1 MSSATHFRYEVL
13 RVLRNRVFYAVTLV
27 LPLVLFFG
35 VASGQRHATFNGTSF
50 PLYFMTAMAV
60 YGSMFAAVGPGA
72 RIARDISGGWTR
84 QLRITPLRA
93 RTDLAAKV
101 ASAYLLALPTLMLL
115 YLAGAVLGVRLAAS
129 QWVEMTGL
137 ILVGL
142 VPFVVI
148 GFVLGYLM
156 PVDALTPAL
165 GGIVVLFSLFGG
177 VYGFELA
184 KSGPLFDVMKA
195 LPSYWL
201 VQAGKSVAAGGGG
214 LPGQAWLVIAVW
226 TVVLVPVAR
235 LAYRR
240 DAARA

>member
-13 RVLRNRVFYAVTLV
+13 RVLRNRAFYGVTLA
-27 LPLVLFFG
+27 LPLVLFVG

-72 RIARDISGGWTR
+72 RIARDIAGGWTR

-93 RTDLAAKV
+93 RTDLLAKV
-101 ASAYLLALPTLMLL
+101 VTAYVLALPTLGLL
-115 YLAGAVLGVRLAAS
+115 YLAGASLGVRLAAS
-129 QWVEMTGL
+129 QWLELTGL

-142 VPFVVI
+142 TPFVVI

-165 GGIVVLFSLFGG
+165 GGTVVLFSLFGG
-177 VYGFELA
+177 VYGIELA
-184 KSGPLFDVMKA
+184 KSGLLFDFMKV

-201 VQAGKSVAAGGGG
+201 VQAGQSVVLDSGGW
-214 LPGQAWLVIAVW
+214 PAEAWLVIAAW
-226 TVVLVPVAR
+226 TIVLLPVAG

-240 DAARA
+240 TAARA

>member
-1 MSSATHFRYEVL
+1 MSSSTHFRYEML
-13 RVLRNRVFYAVTLV
+13 RVLRNRVFYAVTLA

-93 RTDLAAKV
+93 PTDLAAKV
-101 ASAYLLALPTLMLL
+101 ASAYLLALPTLVLL
-115 YLAGAVLGVRLAAS
+115 YLAGASLGVRLAAG
-129 QWVEMTGL
+129 QWLEMTGL

-148 GFVLGYLM
+148 GFVIGYLM
-156 PVDALTPAL
+156 PIDALTPAL

-184 KSGPLFDVMKA
+184 KSGPMFELMKA

-201 VQAGKSVAAGGGG
+201 VQAGKSVAVGGGW
-214 LPGQAWLVIAVW
+214 PGQAWLVIAVW
-226 TVVLVPVAR
+226 TVVLVPIAG

-240 DAARA
+240 NAARA

>member
-13 RVLRNRVFYAVTLV
+13 RVLRNRVFYAVTLA

-35 VASGQRHATFNGTSF
+35 VASGQRHATFSGTSF

-93 RTDLAAKV
+93 PTDLAAKV
-101 ASAYLLALPTLMLL
+101 ASAYLMALPTLVLL
-115 YLAGAVLGVRLAAS
+115 YLAGAMLGVRLAAS
-129 QWVEMTGL
+129 QWFEMTGL
-137 ILVGL
+137 IVVGL

-148 GFVLGYLM
+148 GFVVGYLM
-156 PVDALTPAL
+156 PADALTPAL

-184 KSGPLFDVMKA
+184 KSGPMFDVMQA

-201 VQAGKSVAAGGGG
+201 VQAGKSVAVGGAW
-214 LPGQAWLVIAVW
+214 PGQAWLVIAAW
-226 TVVLVPVAR
+226 TVVLVPISGF
-235 LAYRR
+235 AYRR
-240 DAARA
+240 NAARA

>member
-1 MSSATHFRYEVL
+1 MSGATHFHYEIL
-13 RVLRNRVFYAVTLV
+13 RTLRNRVFYGVTIA
-27 LPLVLFFG
+27 LPLLLFLG
-35 VASGQRHATFNGTSF
+35 VASGQRHATFDGTSF

-60 YGSMFAAVGPGA
+60 YGSMFAVVGPGA
-72 RIARDISGGWTR
+72 RIARDMARGWTR

-93 RTDLAAKV
+93 RTDLTAKV
-101 ASAYLLALPTLMLL
+101 VSAYLVALPTLALL
-115 YLAGAVLGVRLAAS
+115 YLAGASLGVRLTAS
-129 QWVEMTGL
+129 QWLEMTGL

-142 VPFVVI
+142 VPFVVM
-148 GFVLGYLM
+148 GFALGYLL

-201 VQAGKSVAAGGGG
+201 VQAGKTVVTGNGGW
-214 LPGQAWLVIAVW
+214 PAEAWIVIAVW
-226 TVVLVPVAR
+226 TLILVPIAA
-235 LAYRR
+235 LAYRQSS
-240 DAARA
+240 ARA

>member
-1 MSSATHFRYEVL
+1 MNSSTHLRYEVL
-13 RVLRNRVFYAVTLV
+13 RVLRNRVFYAMTLA

-72 RIARDISGGWTR
+72 RFARDISGGWTR

-93 RTDLAAKV
+93 HTDLTAKV
-101 ASAYLLALPTLMLL
+101 VSTYLLVLPTLVLL
-115 YLAGAVLGVRLAAS
+115 YLAGVSLGVRLAAG
-129 QWVEMTGL
+129 QWLAMTGL

-148 GFVLGYLM
+148 GFVVGYLM

-184 KSGPLFDVMKA
+184 KSGPLFEVMKA

-201 VQAGKSVAAGGGG
+201 VQAGKSVAVGGGG
-214 LPGQAWLVIAVW
+214 WPGQAWLVIAVW
-226 TVVLVPVAR
+226 TVALVPVAG

-240 DAARA
+240 NAARA

>member
-1 MSSATHFRYEVL
+1 MSMSTHFRYEVL
-13 RVLRNRVFYAVTLV
+13 RVLRNRVFYGVTLA

-93 RTDLAAKV
+93 PTDLAAKV
-101 ASAYLLALPTLMLL
+101 ASAYLLVLPTLALL
-115 YLAGAVLGVRLAAS
+115 YLAGSVLGVRLAAG
-129 QWVEMTGL
+129 QWLEMTGL

-142 VPFVVI
+142 VPFIVI
-148 GFVLGYLM
+148 GFVVGYLIS
-156 PVDALTPAL
+156 VDALTPAL

-214 LPGQAWLVIAVW
+214 WPGQAWLVIAIW
-226 TVVLVPVAR
+226 TVILVPIAG

-240 DAARA
+240 NAARV

>member
-1 MSSATHFRYEVL
+1 MSNSTHFRYEML
-13 RVLRNRVFYAVTLV
+13 RVLRNRVFYAVTLA

-93 RTDLAAKV
+93 PTDLAAKV
-101 ASAYLLALPTLMLL
+101 ASAYLLVLPTLVLL
-115 YLAGAVLGVRLAAS
+115 YLAGASLGVRLAAG
-129 QWVEMTGL
+129 QWLEMTGL

-148 GFVLGYLM
+148 GFVIGYLM
-156 PVDALTPAL
+156 PIDALTPAL

-184 KSGPLFDVMKA
+184 KSGPMFEVMKA

-201 VQAGKSVAAGGGG
+201 VQAGKSVAVGGGG
-214 LPGQAWLVIAVW
+214 WPGQAWLVIGVW
-226 TVVLVPVAR
+226 TVVLMPIAG

-240 DAARA
+240 NAARA